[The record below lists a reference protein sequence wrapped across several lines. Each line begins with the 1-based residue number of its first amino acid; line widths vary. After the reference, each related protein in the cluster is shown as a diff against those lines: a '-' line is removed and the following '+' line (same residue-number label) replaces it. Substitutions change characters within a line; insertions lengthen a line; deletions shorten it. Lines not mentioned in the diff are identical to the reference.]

1 MDEIGDQWK
10 LIGGQNQNLFVSA
23 IFGELKKAY
32 NSFKIVRTAAT
43 TERPSIEIMYPAVTI
58 VGASTPEKY
67 WVGLS
72 PAEFD
77 DGFVNRILLLPSTGR
92 RPPER
97 LIPRTALVVPKE
109 LIAKL
114 KSLYPSG
121 VLDRP
126 PERLIQTDP
135 IDWGPGA
142 TEVYLAYSAEID
154 GLEDSGRAGEFNLA
168 KRGAENAVR
177 IATIIA
183 GGRGSHLIEVAD
195 IERGIAIAKLSVETS
210 LGGKDKFLKTFLRF
224 DQMCDE
230 LAAAYKA
237 RGWISDRDVAREWGR
252 KQSWVGVLDRAKQHL
267 ITEERIVSDP
277 RGRSLG
283 YRWRED

>member
-1 MDEIGDQWK
+1 
-10 LIGGQNQNLFVSA
+10 V
-23 IFGELKKAY
+23 
-32 NSFKIVRTAAT
+32 
-43 TERPSIEIMYPAVTI
+43 YPAVTI

-67 WVGLS
+67 WIGLS

-109 LIAKL
+109 LTAKL
-114 KSLYPSG
+114 KALSPG
-121 VLDRP
+121 TLDRP
-126 PERLIQTDP
+126 MERLIQTDP

-142 TEVYLAYSAEID
+142 TEVYLEYSREID
-154 GLEDSGRAGEFNLA
+154 NLEDCGRAGEFNLA

-183 GGRGSHLIEVAD
+183 GGRGSKIIEVPD
-195 IERGIAIAKLSVETS
+195 IERGIAIAKVSVETS
-210 LGGKDKFLKTFLRF
+210 LGGKDRFLKTFLRF

-230 LAAAYKA
+230 LAATFKA
-237 RGWISDRDVAREWGR
+237 RGWISNRDIAREFGR
-252 KQSWVGVLDRAKQHL
+252 KQQWVGVLERAKQHL
-267 ITEERIVSDP
+267 IDEERIVSEE
-277 RGRSLG
+277 RGRSPG